1 LAVTVDKK
9 GRSSGPAAARQNV
22 LKPSPQPGLF
32 GTRRTTRVRLVLAV
46 LLALLSLG
54 PLLYMLSLSFQNNNF
69 LLGNTVLIPNHPTVS
84 NYEQAWSENSFGH
97 YFFNS
102 LFVAISTVVV
112 TVALASLA
120 AFAFARYKFP
130 LRELIFYI
138 FLASLAI
145 PNVLLLIPQYLLMD
159 RLQLLNSLEGLV
171 LLYVAANLPFM
182 IFFLRGFFAGIP
194 REYEEAFRLDGAG
207 TLRVIT
213 RLIVPLALPAVA
225 LVSMFTFSAAFDE
238 FPVALTMLSD
248 PSKFTVQ
255 IGLADFIGNHTV
267 AWGPFFAGS
276 MIATVP
282 VVLVFLLTQRW
293 ARSGVSLGG
302 LR

>member
-1 LAVTVDKK
+1 V
-9 GRSSGPAAARQNV
+9 
-22 LKPSPQPGLF
+22 QPGLF
-32 GTRRTTRVRLVLAV
+32 GTRPRNKLRLVLAV
-46 LLALLSLG
+46 LLALMSLG
-54 PLLYMLSLSFQNNNF
+54 PLLYMVSLSFQNNNNI
-69 LLGNTVLIPNHPTVS
+69 LGSTVLFPNHPTTS
-84 NYEQAWSENSFGH
+84 NYQQAWSENSFGH

-102 LFVAISTVVV
+102 LGVALATVVI
-112 TVALASLA
+112 TVVLASLA

-130 LRELIFYI
+130 MRELIFYI

-145 PNVLLLIPQYLLMD
+145 PNILLLIPQYLLMD
-159 RLQLLNSLEGLV
+159 RLHLIDSLEGLV
-171 LLYVAANLPFM
+171 LLYVSSNLPFM

-194 REYEEAFRLDGAG
+194 REYEEAFRLDGAS
-207 TLRVIT
+207 TIRVIS
-213 RLIVPLALPAVA
+213 RLIIPLSLPAVA

-255 IGLADFIGNHTV
+255 IGLADFIGNHTT

-276 MIATVP
+276 VIATIP
-282 VVLVFLLTQRW
+282 VVLVFLVTQRW

>member
-1 LAVTVDKK
+1 MALTVDHKK
-9 GRSSGPAAARQNV
+9 PVAPVLARGGRRSAV
-22 LKPSPQPGLF
+22 QPGLF
-32 GTRRTTRVRLVLAV
+32 GTRPRNKLRLVLAV
-46 LLALLSLG
+46 LLALMSLG
-54 PLLYMLSLSFQNNNF
+54 PLLYMLSLSFQNNNYI
-69 LLGNTVLIPNHPTVS
+69 LGNTVLLPNHPTTS
-84 NYEQAWSENSFGH
+84 NYSQAWSENSFGH

-102 LFVAISTVVV
+102 LGVAFATVIITVV
-112 TVALASLA
+112 LASLA

-145 PNVLLLIPQYLLMD
+145 PNILLLIPQYLLMD
-159 RLQLLNSLEGLV
+159 RLHLIDSLVGLV
-171 LLYVAANLPFM
+171 LLYVSSNLPFM

-194 REYEEAFRLDGAG
+194 REYEEAFRLDGAS
-207 TLRVIT
+207 TMRVIS
-213 RLIVPLALPAVA
+213 RLIIPLSLPAVA

-255 IGLADFIGNHTV
+255 IGLADFIGNHTT

-276 MIATVP
+276 VIATVP
-282 VVLVFLLTQRW
+282 VILVFLFTQRW